1 MKGVVG
7 IVYWEDSG
15 AGSPASR
22 LVRWLRQV
30 WSRVSAGAPRPRP
43 CPRPAEGDAQGADSS
58 GHSWLPD
65 PDVPPLRLVRLEPG
79 AGPVRHLCASGPGL
93 RSRAAGHRRG
103 TAHVVFEGGRWSARH
118 PEGEIEITHCPYCG
132 RRLPGQVPDPNQL
145 RLELAE

>member
-1 MKGVVG
+1 MVA

-15 AGSPASR
+15 AGSPADR
-22 LVRWLRQV
+22 LIRWLRQV
-30 WSRVSAGAPRPRP
+30 WSRVSAGAPRSG
-43 CPRPAEGDAQGADSS
+43 PRPAESDAPEAGSS

-79 AGPVRHLCASGPGL
+79 AGPVRHLCASSPGV
-93 RSRAAGHRRG
+93 RSRATGRLREA
-103 TAHVVFEGGRWSARH
+103 AHVVFEGGRWWARH
-118 PEGEIEITHCPYCG
+118 PEGEIEISHCPYCG